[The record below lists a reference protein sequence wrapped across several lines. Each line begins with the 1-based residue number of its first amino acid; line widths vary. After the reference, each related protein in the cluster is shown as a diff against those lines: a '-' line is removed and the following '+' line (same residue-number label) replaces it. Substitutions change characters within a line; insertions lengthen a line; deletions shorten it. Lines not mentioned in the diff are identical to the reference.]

1 MRELLFAA
9 AAATTLVASVPAS
22 AHEYMGSE
30 SGLVGAQRDVP
41 AMVLAGKDDTGRG
54 GIDIGPL
61 GQCFDPRA
69 CGDKRDAYASCS
81 MVRERIVTPNGH
93 VTYRRH
99 RVCN

>member
-1 MRELLFAA
+1 
-9 AAATTLVASVPAS
+9 
-22 AHEYMGSE
+22 
-30 SGLVGAQRDVP
+30 
-41 AMVLAGKDDTGRG
+41 
-54 GIDIGPL
+54 L

-81 MVRERIVTPNGH
+81 LVRERIVTPNGH